1 MSDSDAYS
9 YEYDEDSAG
18 GNEEASFEYTD
29 DETSKQDDAVNIENT
44 YYNAK
49 ASRDNG
55 EFTEAIEGLESVVV
69 MEVESIRKGSDDD
82 GENCMWLWRD
92 ISAAIWMM
100 SIVFDWAGLT
110 FDFHH
115 RTSWNINWRLTSN
128 YGDCIQL

>member
-1 MSDSDAYS
+1 MVGKQSETPNLPHIGFWILDRLGEKQKLTMSDSDAYS

-82 GENCMWLWRD
+82 GENCM
-92 ISAAIWMM
+92 
-100 SIVFDWAGLT
+100 
-110 FDFHH
+110 
-115 RTSWNINWRLTSN
+115 
-128 YGDCIQL
+128 